1 MTFVARTPNIRREI
15 AKGRVGLSRDL
26 RRAAIVATDR
36 ASREGR
42 VELQAR
48 IRSVGLG
55 KLGNAVGQTSTKRRG
70 GAGDPYGVWFAR
82 GGDNSLAGG
91 ALEAYSRGTTI
102 RPVNG
107 NWLWIP
113 TKAIQRRIRIGSG
126 RYRLTPA
133 RWIGSALEQTV
144 GKLVFRLLSPTRA
157 ILVVQNVS
165 ISTRTGRAKAPGKR
179 RSKTQIPT
187 KEIIAFTGIKVTRR
201 AKRFDKDQIAQAWSR
216 RVPGF
221 IADELDSPAPR

>member
-1 MTFVARTPNIRREI
+1 MKFGVRTPDVRREVARRR
-15 AKGRVGLSRDL
+15 AALARDH
-26 RRAAIVATDR
+26 RRAAIEATDR

-42 VELQAR
+42 TALQAR

-102 RPVNG
+102 RPEG

-113 TKAIQRRIRIGSG
+113 TKAIQRRIKIGAG
-126 RYRLTPA
+126 RYRLTPG
-133 RWIGSALEQTV
+133 RWIGSALEQRV
-144 GKLVFRLLSPTRA
+144 GKLVFRQLSPTKA
-157 ILVVQNVS
+157 IFVVQKVS
-165 ISTRTGRAKAPGKR
+165 ISTKTGRARAQGKR
-179 RSKTQIPT
+179 RSKTQIQT
-187 KEIIAFTGIKVTRR
+187 TEIIAFVGVKVTRR
-201 AKRFDKDQIAQAWSR
+201 AKRFDKDQIAIAWSR
-216 RVPGF
+216 RVPDF
-221 IADELDSPAPR
+221 MAEALARAQSQ

>member
-1 MTFVARTPNIRREI
+1 MKFGVRTPDVKREI
-15 AKGRVGLSRDL
+15 ARLRTGLSRDL
-26 RRAAIVATDR
+26 RRAAVEATDR

-42 VELQAR
+42 VDLQSRMRGA
-48 IRSVGLG
+48 GLG
-55 KLGNAVGQTSTKRRG
+55 KLGNAVGQTSTKRKG
-70 GAGDPYGVWFAR
+70 GAGDPYGAWFAR
-82 GGDNSLAGG
+82 GGDQSLAGG

-102 RPVNG
+102 RPEG

-113 TKAIQRRIRIGSG
+113 TKAIQRRIKIGAG

-144 GKLVFRLLSPTRA
+144 GKLVFRQLSPTKA
-157 ILVVQNVS
+157 IFVVQKVS
-165 ISTRTGRAKAPGKR
+165 ISTKTGRARAQSKR

-201 AKRFDKDQIAQAWSR
+201 AKRFDKDQVAVAWSR

-221 IADELDSPAPR
+221 IADALKQSGAR